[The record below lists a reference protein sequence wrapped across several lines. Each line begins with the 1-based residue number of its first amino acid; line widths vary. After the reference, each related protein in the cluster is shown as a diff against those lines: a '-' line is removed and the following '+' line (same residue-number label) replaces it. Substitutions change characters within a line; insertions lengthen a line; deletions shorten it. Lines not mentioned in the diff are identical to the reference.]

1 MASTQDPSPGPV
13 HLQASMTG
21 HRRRLTLFDV
31 LCIGVNA
38 TVGSGVF
45 TLPDDMQREMGGY
58 SPLAYL
64 FCALLLLPVALCFAE
79 LSGRFEETGGAY
91 VYARAAFGA
100 RVGYILGWFCWTAT
114 FVSWAAN

>member
-1 MASTQDPSPGPV
+1 MSRADWYYHRTNCVTCSKA
-13 HLQASMTG
+13 QAFLAQQSVAIGGQTDAEK
-21 HRRRLTLFDV
+21 RRLGLFDV

-45 TLPDDMQREMGGY
+45 TLPDDMAREMGGF

-91 VYARAAFGA
+91 VYARAAFGP
-100 RVGYILGWFCWTAT
+100 RVG
-114 FVSWAAN
+114 